1 MNAQVKEAYMALA
14 VSILTKS
21 TPEQAFEKLSNDY
34 DPGIHYNKSITNKDL
49 EDMISMKKSGET
61 WREIGEVFGVTLY
74 TAFARVKRYKK
85 NKEGGENWVVSQ
97 T

>member
-1 MNAQVKEAYMALA
+1 MNPQIKEAYMALA

-49 EDMISMKKSGET
+49 EDMISMKKIGET
-61 WREIGEVFGVTLY
+61 WREIGEVFGMKTSTIFL
-74 TAFARVKRYKK
+74 RVKRYKK
-85 NKEGGENWVVSQ
+85 K
-97 T
+97 